1 MFVSRTSRIEWPLMR
16 GRWRPVVP
24 RFVLCL
30 ALECLA
36 NSAWADDLPKFEAQA
51 PSGQV
56 VLKRTKGG
64 AYFVAKDLKEKYDQL
79 LSRLGQLRSDLSG
92 GRLPA
97 AEALHELREVEP
109 RLEELRKEIET
120 RKVLVSPVK
129 AQKQTEELAFN
140 LGPQQRLII
149 TADQIHVVGWD
160 GPQVKCVLEKT
171 VLAAND
177 QPETEDFKALRLVHR
192 HARARELVGQ
202 SDEETKAEEQ
212 AFLAEKREKPLSEQ
226 QLAARRAFVESIQA
240 GYAPLRE
247 FQGKDVDLLTIEGL
261 TYEQGNRQ
269 LTVGIRS
276 DDGESQ
282 GSEWRR
288 HASLTVFVPKCQ
300 GVLLRGCLKGV
311 AVEGLQAPLTLSD
324 AGSLD
329 RDYDAQF
336 TIKSVSGPVAIYN
349 VPLNQLEQV
358 HGDVKIVATVEYAN
372 AGTTHESGQRTF
384 YIPPPRDCNI
394 VDVEG
399 NLSAWFSRVNLTLA
413 KIKGLVDVR
422 NEAGQTKLTVDNN
435 LALLPHRILADSG
448 RINVQASMSALANLS
463 VMALSDEGTVKTNAD
478 QTTYDATSF
487 TTANSA
493 DGSRRN
499 WRGVKSNPNA
509 DRSDFTYFER
519 PSRVLNGTETA
530 PGLTVISRSGDVELR
545 LKK

>member
-1 MFVSRTSRIEWPLMR
+1 MFASRTSQIESPSMHDR
-16 GRWRPVVP
+16 SRPIIRLVI
-24 RFVLCL
+24 LCL
-30 ALECLA
+30 AHQFFGT
-36 NSAWADDLPKFEAQA
+36 NTWADDLPTFKAQA

-56 VLKRTKGG
+56 VLKRTQGG
-64 AYFVAKDLKEKYDQL
+64 AYFVASDLKDKYDQL
-79 LSRLGQLRSDLSG
+79 FGRLGQLKSDVSN

-97 AEALHELREVEP
+97 GDALRELKELEP
-109 RLEELRKEIET
+109 RLDELRKEIET
-120 RKVLVSPVK
+120 RKILVSPVQV
-129 AQKQTEELAFN
+129 QKQTEELAFN

-149 TADQIHVVGWD
+149 TADQIHVVGWN

-177 QPETEDFKALRLVHR
+177 QPETEEFKALRVVHA
-192 HARARELVGQ
+192 HGRATELVGQ
-202 SDEETKAEEQ
+202 SDEETALAEK

-240 GYAPLRE
+240 GYEPLRG
-247 FQGKDVDLLTIEGL
+247 FQGKDVDFLTIEGL

-269 LTVGIRS
+269 LTLGIRS
-276 DDGESQ
+276 DDGESL
-282 GSEWRR
+282 GSQWRR

-311 AVEGLQAPLTLSD
+311 AVEGLLAPLTLSD

-336 TIKSVSGPVAIYN
+336 AIKNVFGPVAIYN

-384 YIPPPRDCNI
+384 YIPPPRDCQI
-394 VDVEG
+394 LDIDG

-413 KIKGLVDVR
+413 KISGLVDVR
-422 NEAGQTKLTVDNN
+422 NEVGSTKLTVDTK
-435 LALLPHRILADSG
+435 LAALPHRIVADSG
-448 RINVQASMSALANLS
+448 RIEVQARTSALADLS

-487 TTANSA
+487 TTGSSV

-499 WRGVKSNPNA
+499 WRGVKSNPNS

-519 PSRVLNGTETA
+519 PARVLNGTETA
-530 PGLTVISRSGDVELR
+530 PGLTVISRSGVVDLR